1 MADSAAP
8 TLEPGSFPLALPGS
22 MNPFAH
28 IRSDLPAAIV
38 VFFVA
43 VPLCLGIA
51 VASGAPAEAGL
62 IAGIVGGIVVGLM
75 SGSPLGVSGPA
86 AGLAVI
92 VYTAIEDFG
101 GIEEGFHLF
110 LASVVVAGA
119 VQMLIGLV
127 RGGVVAYFFPASVIK
142 GMLAGIGL
150 LIILKQIPH
159 AVGHDT
165 DPEGDMTYEQATS
178 EGGETTLSSLSAM
191 FDDFTLGAIIV
202 SAVALSILILWEV
215 VLSKRSKVFKLIQGP
230 LVAVG
235 FGVGYQVLMSRFVP
249 DLALTEDHL
258 VEVPAYGSFAELKG
272 NLSHPTLAAFTMG
285 QVWITGIT
293 IAIVASLETLLCVE
307 ATDKLDPYKRTTPT
321 NRELVAQGAG
331 NLASGLIGGLPIT
344 QVIVRSSANI
354 QSGGRTKLSAILHGF
369 FILFAVLLV
378 PQVLN
383 LVPLSALAAVLLVV
397 GYKLAKPANFTEM
410 YRRGWAQFVPFVVT
424 IAGIV
429 FTDLLRGIGLGMG
442 VAIFFILHG
451 HYRNSHFLHIED
463 SGDGTTPRQ
472 VRMRL
477 AEEVTFLNKG
487 ALLKELNS
495 IAPGSN
501 VILDASATWRI
512 DYDALE
518 IIEDFEESAV
528 RRGITV
534 ERLGNFIPQT
544 APRRSDPLIVNTS
557 GFTPSVEGPEER

>member
-1 MADSAAP
+1 
-8 TLEPGSFPLALPGS
+8 

-28 IRSDLPAAIV
+28 IKSDLPAAIV

-51 VASGAPAEAGL
+51 VASGAPAESGL

-119 VQMLIGLV
+119 VQMLLGFA
-127 RGGVVAYFFPASVIK
+127 RGGVVGYFFPASVIK

-150 LIILKQIPH
+150 LIVLKQIPH

-165 DPEGDMTYEQATS
+165 DPEGDLSFDQAAA
-178 EGGETTLSSLSAM
+178 EGGETTLSSLTAM
-191 FDDFTLGAIIV
+191 LDDVTLGAIIV
-202 SAVALSILILWEV
+202 SMTALAILILWEV
-215 VLSKRSKVFKLIQGP
+215 VLSKKAKVFKLIQGP
-230 LVAVG
+230 LVAVM
-235 FGVGYQVLMSRFVP
+235 FGVGYQVLMRRIAP
-249 DLALTEDHL
+249 DLALSDDHL
-258 VEVPAYGSFAELKG
+258 VDVPAYGSFAELKG
-272 NLSHPTLAAFTMG
+272 NLSHPTLAAFGTA
-285 QVWITGIT
+285 QVWVTGVT

-369 FILFAVLLV
+369 FILIAVLAV
-378 PQVLN
+378 PQILN
-383 LVPLSALAAVLLVV
+383 LVPLAALAAVLLVV
-397 GYKLAKPANFTEM
+397 GYKLAKPATFVQM
-410 YRRGWAQFVPFVVT
+410 YKRGPAQFVPFVVT
-424 IAGIV
+424 VVGIV
-429 FTDLLRGIGLGMG
+429 RTDLLTGIAIGMA
-442 VAIFFILHG
+442 VAIFFILLG
-451 HYRNSHFLHIED
+451 HYRNSHFLHIEQ
-463 SGDGTTPRQ
+463 SGGGSEPRQ

-477 AEEVTFLNKG
+477 AEEVSFLNKG
-487 ALLKELNS
+487 ALQKELDA
-495 IAPGSN
+495 IEDGSSL
-501 VILDASATWRI
+501 ILDASATRQI

-518 IIEDFEESAV
+518 IIEDFEENAG

-534 ERLGNFIPQT
+534 ERIGNFSPQ
-544 APRRSDPLIVNTS
+544 AQPRQS
-557 GFTPSVEGPEER
+557 GA